1 MANKKIQENLV
12 TIIAFIVGF
21 VLIIIG
27 VSEQER
33 MQVLSYIFTVIG
45 LIITIAT
52 LIIQKINSK
61 KHNENKNQERD
72 SVENDVNRENE
83 KWWIRNWK
91 WLMTVAV
98 FIILVIVGLA
108 VHQNKEKRKEGGAK
122 LKEDSIACV
131 ERLLQDSLRQD
142 SIHRCFGDL
151 VNKFDN
157 RMKQNLTYENAYQ
170 FLEDDYIVLRQII
183 QILEN
188 NPELPATSKYQY
200 IDRFKNRA
208 DTAIVIINKAI
219 YDTTLT
225 PLECLKMSE
234 KYVPQ
239 IKEIEQMRNDL

>member
-1 MANKKIQENLV
+1 MANIKIQENLV

-21 VLIIIG
+21 VIIIIG

-98 FIILVIVGLA
+98 FII
-108 VHQNKEKRKEGGAK
+108 
-122 LKEDSIACV
+122 
-131 ERLLQDSLRQD
+131 
-142 SIHRCFGDL
+142 
-151 VNKFDN
+151 
-157 RMKQNLTYENAYQ
+157 
-170 FLEDDYIVLRQII
+170 
-183 QILEN
+183 
-188 NPELPATSKYQY
+188 
-200 IDRFKNRA
+200 
-208 DTAIVIINKAI
+208 
-219 YDTTLT
+219 
-225 PLECLKMSE
+225 
-234 KYVPQ
+234 
-239 IKEIEQMRNDL
+239 